1 MSDPRHHRGD
11 QLGPGRLRA
20 VRSGRVDLRRAD
32 RRGQPRDLRRRRHRR
47 TVVHHDAVPQ
57 KRPPGGIKRGS
68 LVTRELLFFIR
79 SPPRLPWE
87 GSLFFSGST
96 NLDYFLANCYIK
108 RKKESCKKNM
118 QKYIK
123 YTDKNGKEIEK
134 KYADSELMDIL
145 SSRDNSYAK
154 MTIIDE
160 LGLEDKDGFSSI
172 SIKFYNNIPADK
184 DAVTIK
190 VCGIEQENIRQ
201 FILDLE
207 KLLNKEFPKKHL
219 FSQKEQI
226 FGILK
231 ILEETSLPED
241 IDFRKEKIFDC
252 YMEDQDIEN
261 ISYNY
266 KAFLNEVQKCIR
278 LLQNIRNIE
287 IVAESGEYAAKYND
301 NAYAVSVYIRGTTD
315 KDWCSLSV
323 YEWLENYDRIEKIKA
338 FMDHL
343 RDIIFEKWPEIPIIV
358 DYELKKD

>member
-1 MSDPRHHRGD
+1 
-11 QLGPGRLRA
+11 
-20 VRSGRVDLRRAD
+20 
-32 RRGQPRDLRRRRHRR
+32 
-47 TVVHHDAVPQ
+47 
-57 KRPPGGIKRGS
+57 
-68 LVTRELLFFIR
+68 
-79 SPPRLPWE
+79 
-87 GSLFFSGST
+87 
-96 NLDYFLANCYIK
+96 
-108 RKKESCKKNM
+108 M

-134 KYADSELMDIL
+134 KYTDFELMDIL
-145 SSRDNSYAK
+145 RSRDNSYAK

-160 LGLEDKDGFSSI
+160 LSFGGKNEFSSI
-172 SIKFYNNIPADK
+172 DIRFYNNIPADK
-184 DAVTIK
+184 DAVIIK
-190 VCGIEQENIRQ
+190 VCGIEQENVRQ

-207 KLLNKEFPKKHL
+207 KLLNKEFPEKHL
-219 FSQKEQI
+219 FSQHEQI

-261 ISYNY
+261 ISYNDE
-266 KAFLNEVQKCIR
+266 AFLNEVQKCIR

-323 YEWLENYDRIEKIKA
+323 YEWLENYDRIEKIRE

-343 RDIIFEKWPEIPIIV
+343 RDIISEKCPEIPIIV
-358 DYELKKD
+358 DYELKKEYN

>member
-1 MSDPRHHRGD
+1 
-11 QLGPGRLRA
+11 
-20 VRSGRVDLRRAD
+20 
-32 RRGQPRDLRRRRHRR
+32 
-47 TVVHHDAVPQ
+47 
-57 KRPPGGIKRGS
+57 
-68 LVTRELLFFIR
+68 
-79 SPPRLPWE
+79 
-87 GSLFFSGST
+87 
-96 NLDYFLANCYIK
+96 
-108 RKKESCKKNM
+108 M

-145 SSRDNSYAK
+145 RSRDNSYAK

-160 LGLEDKDGFSSI
+160 LGLKEKDGFSSI

-261 ISYNY
+261 ISYND

>member
-1 MSDPRHHRGD
+1 
-11 QLGPGRLRA
+11 
-20 VRSGRVDLRRAD
+20 
-32 RRGQPRDLRRRRHRR
+32 
-47 TVVHHDAVPQ
+47 
-57 KRPPGGIKRGS
+57 
-68 LVTRELLFFIR
+68 
-79 SPPRLPWE
+79 
-87 GSLFFSGST
+87 
-96 NLDYFLANCYIK
+96 
-108 RKKESCKKNM
+108 M

-145 SSRDNSYAK
+145 RSRDNSYAK

-160 LGLEDKDGFSSI
+160 LGLEEKDGFSSI

-190 VCGIEQENIRQ
+190 VCGIEQEDVRQ
-201 FILDLE
+201 FILNLE

-231 ILEETSLPED
+231 ILEEISLPED

-261 ISYNY
+261 ISYNDE
-266 KAFLNEVQKCIR
+266 AFLNEVQKCIR

-323 YEWLENYDRIEKIKA
+323 YEWLENYDRIEKIRA

-343 RDIIFEKWPEIPIIV
+343 RDIISEKWPEIPIIV

>member
-1 MSDPRHHRGD
+1 
-11 QLGPGRLRA
+11 
-20 VRSGRVDLRRAD
+20 
-32 RRGQPRDLRRRRHRR
+32 
-47 TVVHHDAVPQ
+47 
-57 KRPPGGIKRGS
+57 
-68 LVTRELLFFIR
+68 
-79 SPPRLPWE
+79 
-87 GSLFFSGST
+87 
-96 NLDYFLANCYIK
+96 
-108 RKKESCKKNM
+108 M

-123 YTDKNGKEIEK
+123 YTDKTGKEIEK

-145 SSRDNSYAK
+145 RSRDNSYAK

-160 LGLEDKDGFSSI
+160 LGLEEKDGFSSI

-261 ISYNY
+261 ISYND

-323 YEWLENYDRIEKIKA
+323 YEWLENYDRIEKIRA

>member
-1 MSDPRHHRGD
+1 
-11 QLGPGRLRA
+11 
-20 VRSGRVDLRRAD
+20 
-32 RRGQPRDLRRRRHRR
+32 
-47 TVVHHDAVPQ
+47 
-57 KRPPGGIKRGS
+57 
-68 LVTRELLFFIR
+68 
-79 SPPRLPWE
+79 
-87 GSLFFSGST
+87 
-96 NLDYFLANCYIK
+96 
-108 RKKESCKKNM
+108 M

-145 SSRDNSYAK
+145 RSRDNSYAK

-160 LGLEDKDGFSSI
+160 LGLEEKDGFSSI

-261 ISYNY
+261 ISYND

-278 LLQNIRNIE
+278 LLQNIRNI
-287 IVAESGEYAAKYND
+287 
-301 NAYAVSVYIRGTTD
+301 
-315 KDWCSLSV
+315 
-323 YEWLENYDRIEKIKA
+323 
-338 FMDHL
+338 
-343 RDIIFEKWPEIPIIV
+343 
-358 DYELKKD
+358 

>member
-1 MSDPRHHRGD
+1 
-11 QLGPGRLRA
+11 
-20 VRSGRVDLRRAD
+20 
-32 RRGQPRDLRRRRHRR
+32 
-47 TVVHHDAVPQ
+47 
-57 KRPPGGIKRGS
+57 
-68 LVTRELLFFIR
+68 
-79 SPPRLPWE
+79 
-87 GSLFFSGST
+87 
-96 NLDYFLANCYIK
+96 
-108 RKKESCKKNM
+108 M

-145 SSRDNSYAK
+145 RSRDNSYAK

-160 LGLEDKDGFSSI
+160 LGLEEKDGFSSI

-252 YMEDQDIEN
+252 CMEDQDIEN
-261 ISYNY
+261 ISYND

-323 YEWLENYDRIEKIKA
+323 YEWLENYDRIEKIRA

-343 RDIIFEKWPEIPIIV
+343 RDIISEKWPEIPIIV

>member
-1 MSDPRHHRGD
+1 
-11 QLGPGRLRA
+11 
-20 VRSGRVDLRRAD
+20 
-32 RRGQPRDLRRRRHRR
+32 
-47 TVVHHDAVPQ
+47 
-57 KRPPGGIKRGS
+57 
-68 LVTRELLFFIR
+68 
-79 SPPRLPWE
+79 
-87 GSLFFSGST
+87 
-96 NLDYFLANCYIK
+96 
-108 RKKESCKKNM
+108 M

-145 SSRDNSYAK
+145 RSRDNSYAK

-160 LGLEDKDGFSSI
+160 LGLEEKDGFSSI

-190 VCGIEQENIRQ
+190 VCGIEQEDVRQ
-201 FILDLE
+201 FILNLE

-261 ISYNY
+261 ISYNDE
-266 KAFLNEVQKCIR
+266 AFLNEVQKCIR
-278 LLQNIRNIE
+278 LLQNIQKIE

-315 KDWCSLSV
+315 KDWYSLSV
-323 YEWLENYDRIEKIKA
+323 YEWLENYDRIEKIRA

-343 RDIIFEKWPEIPIIV
+343 RDIISEKWLEIPIIV

>member
-1 MSDPRHHRGD
+1 
-11 QLGPGRLRA
+11 
-20 VRSGRVDLRRAD
+20 
-32 RRGQPRDLRRRRHRR
+32 
-47 TVVHHDAVPQ
+47 
-57 KRPPGGIKRGS
+57 
-68 LVTRELLFFIR
+68 
-79 SPPRLPWE
+79 
-87 GSLFFSGST
+87 
-96 NLDYFLANCYIK
+96 
-108 RKKESCKKNM
+108 M

-145 SSRDNSYAK
+145 RSRDNSYAK

-160 LGLEDKDGFSSI
+160 LGLEEKDGFSSI

-190 VCGIEQENIRQ
+190 VCGIEQEDVRQ
-201 FILDLE
+201 FILNLE

-261 ISYNY
+261 ISYNDE
-266 KAFLNEVQKCIR
+266 AFLNEVQKCIR
-278 LLQNIRNIE
+278 LLQNIQNIE

-323 YEWLENYDRIEKIKA
+323 YEWLENYDRIEKIRA

-343 RDIIFEKWPEIPIIV
+343 RDIISEKWPEIPIIV

>member
-1 MSDPRHHRGD
+1 
-11 QLGPGRLRA
+11 
-20 VRSGRVDLRRAD
+20 
-32 RRGQPRDLRRRRHRR
+32 
-47 TVVHHDAVPQ
+47 
-57 KRPPGGIKRGS
+57 
-68 LVTRELLFFIR
+68 
-79 SPPRLPWE
+79 
-87 GSLFFSGST
+87 
-96 NLDYFLANCYIK
+96 
-108 RKKESCKKNM
+108 M

-145 SSRDNSYAK
+145 RSRDNSCAK

-160 LGLEDKDGFSSI
+160 LGLEEKDGFSSI

-190 VCGIEQENIRQ
+190 VCGIEQEDVRQ
-201 FILDLE
+201 FILNLE

-231 ILEETSLPED
+231 ILEEISLPED

-261 ISYNY
+261 ISYNDE
-266 KAFLNEVQKCIR
+266 AFLNEVQKCIR

-323 YEWLENYDRIEKIKA
+323 YEWLENYDRIEKIRA

-343 RDIIFEKWPEIPIIV
+343 RDIISEKWPEIPIIV

>member
-1 MSDPRHHRGD
+1 
-11 QLGPGRLRA
+11 
-20 VRSGRVDLRRAD
+20 
-32 RRGQPRDLRRRRHRR
+32 
-47 TVVHHDAVPQ
+47 
-57 KRPPGGIKRGS
+57 
-68 LVTRELLFFIR
+68 
-79 SPPRLPWE
+79 
-87 GSLFFSGST
+87 
-96 NLDYFLANCYIK
+96 
-108 RKKESCKKNM
+108 M

-145 SSRDNSYAK
+145 RSRDNSYAK

-160 LGLEDKDGFSSI
+160 LGLEEKDGFSSI

-190 VCGIEQENIRQ
+190 VCGIEQEDVRQ
-201 FILDLE
+201 FILNLE

-261 ISYNY
+261 ISYNDE
-266 KAFLNEVQKCIR
+266 AFLNEVQKCIR

-323 YEWLENYDRIEKIKA
+323 YEWLENYDRIEKIMA

-343 RDIIFEKWPEIPIIV
+343 RDIISEKWPEIPIIV

>member
-1 MSDPRHHRGD
+1 
-11 QLGPGRLRA
+11 
-20 VRSGRVDLRRAD
+20 
-32 RRGQPRDLRRRRHRR
+32 
-47 TVVHHDAVPQ
+47 
-57 KRPPGGIKRGS
+57 
-68 LVTRELLFFIR
+68 
-79 SPPRLPWE
+79 
-87 GSLFFSGST
+87 
-96 NLDYFLANCYIK
+96 
-108 RKKESCKKNM
+108 M

-145 SSRDNSYAK
+145 RSRDNSYAK

-160 LGLEDKDGFSSI
+160 LGLEEKDGFSSI

-261 ISYNY
+261 ISYND

-287 IVAESGEYAAKYND
+287 IVAESVEYAAKYND

-323 YEWLENYDRIEKIKA
+323 YEWLENYDRIEKIRA

>member
-1 MSDPRHHRGD
+1 
-11 QLGPGRLRA
+11 
-20 VRSGRVDLRRAD
+20 
-32 RRGQPRDLRRRRHRR
+32 
-47 TVVHHDAVPQ
+47 
-57 KRPPGGIKRGS
+57 
-68 LVTRELLFFIR
+68 
-79 SPPRLPWE
+79 
-87 GSLFFSGST
+87 
-96 NLDYFLANCYIK
+96 
-108 RKKESCKKNM
+108 M

-145 SSRDNSYAK
+145 HSRDNSYAK

-160 LGLEDKDGFSSI
+160 LGLEEKDGFSSI

-190 VCGIEQENIRQ
+190 VCGIEQKDVRQ
-201 FILDLE
+201 FILNLE

-261 ISYNY
+261 ISYNDE
-266 KAFLNEVQKCIR
+266 AFLNEVQKCIR

-323 YEWLENYDRIEKIKA
+323 YEWLENYDSIEKIRA

-343 RDIIFEKWPEIPIIV
+343 RDIISEKWPEIPIIV

>member
-1 MSDPRHHRGD
+1 M
-11 QLGPGRLRA
+11 
-20 VRSGRVDLRRAD
+20 
-32 RRGQPRDLRRRRHRR
+32 
-47 TVVHHDAVPQ
+47 
-57 KRPPGGIKRGS
+57 
-68 LVTRELLFFIR
+68 
-79 SPPRLPWE
+79 
-87 GSLFFSGST
+87 
-96 NLDYFLANCYIK
+96 
-108 RKKESCKKNM
+108 
-118 QKYIK
+118 
-123 YTDKNGKEIEK
+123 
-134 KYADSELMDIL
+134 
-145 SSRDNSYAK
+145 
-154 MTIIDE
+154 
-160 LGLEDKDGFSSI
+160 
-172 SIKFYNNIPADK
+172 
-184 DAVTIK
+184 
-190 VCGIEQENIRQ
+190 
-201 FILDLE
+201 E

-261 ISYNY
+261 ISYND

-287 IVAESGEYAAKYND
+287 IVAESGEYAAKY

-323 YEWLENYDRIEKIKA
+323 YEWLENYDRIEKIRA

>member
-1 MSDPRHHRGD
+1 
-11 QLGPGRLRA
+11 
-20 VRSGRVDLRRAD
+20 
-32 RRGQPRDLRRRRHRR
+32 
-47 TVVHHDAVPQ
+47 
-57 KRPPGGIKRGS
+57 
-68 LVTRELLFFIR
+68 
-79 SPPRLPWE
+79 
-87 GSLFFSGST
+87 
-96 NLDYFLANCYIK
+96 
-108 RKKESCKKNM
+108 M

-145 SSRDNSYAK
+145 HSRDNSYAK

-160 LGLEDKDGFSSI
+160 LGLEEKDGFSSI

-190 VCGIEQENIRQ
+190 VCGIEQEDVRQ
-201 FILDLE
+201 FILNLE
-207 KLLNKEFPKKHL
+207 KLLNKEFPKKYL

-261 ISYNY
+261 ISYNDE
-266 KAFLNEVQKCIR
+266 AFLNEVQKCIR

-323 YEWLENYDRIEKIKA
+323 YEWLENYDRIEKIRA

-343 RDIIFEKWPEIPIIV
+343 RDIISEKWPEIPIIV

>member
-1 MSDPRHHRGD
+1 
-11 QLGPGRLRA
+11 
-20 VRSGRVDLRRAD
+20 
-32 RRGQPRDLRRRRHRR
+32 
-47 TVVHHDAVPQ
+47 
-57 KRPPGGIKRGS
+57 
-68 LVTRELLFFIR
+68 
-79 SPPRLPWE
+79 
-87 GSLFFSGST
+87 
-96 NLDYFLANCYIK
+96 
-108 RKKESCKKNM
+108 M

-145 SSRDNSYAK
+145 RSRDNSYAK

-160 LGLEDKDGFSSI
+160 LGLEEKDGFSSI

-261 ISYNY
+261 ISYND

-278 LLQNIRNIE
+278 LLQNIRNLE
-287 IVAESGEYAAKYND
+287 IVAERGEYATKYND

-323 YEWLENYDRIEKIKA
+323 YEWLENYDRIEKIRA

>member
-1 MSDPRHHRGD
+1 
-11 QLGPGRLRA
+11 
-20 VRSGRVDLRRAD
+20 
-32 RRGQPRDLRRRRHRR
+32 
-47 TVVHHDAVPQ
+47 
-57 KRPPGGIKRGS
+57 
-68 LVTRELLFFIR
+68 
-79 SPPRLPWE
+79 
-87 GSLFFSGST
+87 
-96 NLDYFLANCYIK
+96 
-108 RKKESCKKNM
+108 M

-145 SSRDNSYAK
+145 RSRDKSYAK

-160 LGLEDKDGFSSI
+160 LGLEEKDGFSSI

-190 VCGIEQENIRQ
+190 VCGIEQEDVRQ
-201 FILDLE
+201 FILNLE

-261 ISYNY
+261 ISYNDE
-266 KAFLNEVQKCIR
+266 AFLNEVQKCIR

-323 YEWLENYDRIEKIKA
+323 YEWLENYDRIEKIMA

-343 RDIIFEKWPEIPIIV
+343 RDIISEKWPEIPIIV

>member
-1 MSDPRHHRGD
+1 
-11 QLGPGRLRA
+11 
-20 VRSGRVDLRRAD
+20 
-32 RRGQPRDLRRRRHRR
+32 
-47 TVVHHDAVPQ
+47 
-57 KRPPGGIKRGS
+57 
-68 LVTRELLFFIR
+68 
-79 SPPRLPWE
+79 
-87 GSLFFSGST
+87 
-96 NLDYFLANCYIK
+96 
-108 RKKESCKKNM
+108 M

-145 SSRDNSYAK
+145 RSRDNSYAK

-160 LGLEDKDGFSSI
+160 LGLEEKDGFSSI

-190 VCGIEQENIRQ
+190 VCGIEQEDVRQ
-201 FILDLE
+201 FILNLE

-261 ISYNY
+261 ISYNDE
-266 KAFLNEVQKCIR
+266 AFLNEVQKCIR

-323 YEWLENYDRIEKIKA
+323 YEWLENYDRIEKIRA

-343 RDIIFEKWPEIPIIV
+343 RDIISEKWPEIPIIV

>member
-1 MSDPRHHRGD
+1 
-11 QLGPGRLRA
+11 
-20 VRSGRVDLRRAD
+20 
-32 RRGQPRDLRRRRHRR
+32 
-47 TVVHHDAVPQ
+47 
-57 KRPPGGIKRGS
+57 
-68 LVTRELLFFIR
+68 
-79 SPPRLPWE
+79 
-87 GSLFFSGST
+87 
-96 NLDYFLANCYIK
+96 
-108 RKKESCKKNM
+108 M

-145 SSRDNSYAK
+145 RSRDNSYAK

-160 LGLEDKDGFSSI
+160 LGLEEKDGFSSI

-190 VCGIEQENIRQ
+190 VCGIEQEDVRQ
-201 FILDLE
+201 FILNLE

-261 ISYNY
+261 ISYNDE
-266 KAFLNEVQKCIR
+266 AFLNEVQKCIR

-323 YEWLENYDRIEKIKA
+323 YEWLENYDRIEKIRA

-343 RDIIFEKWPEIPIIV
+343 RDIISEKWPEIPIIV
-358 DYELKKD
+358 DYE

>member
-1 MSDPRHHRGD
+1 
-11 QLGPGRLRA
+11 
-20 VRSGRVDLRRAD
+20 
-32 RRGQPRDLRRRRHRR
+32 
-47 TVVHHDAVPQ
+47 
-57 KRPPGGIKRGS
+57 
-68 LVTRELLFFIR
+68 
-79 SPPRLPWE
+79 
-87 GSLFFSGST
+87 
-96 NLDYFLANCYIK
+96 
-108 RKKESCKKNM
+108 M

-145 SSRDNSYAK
+145 RSRDNSYAK

-160 LGLEDKDGFSSI
+160 LGLEEKDGFSSI
-172 SIKFYNNIPADK
+172 SIKFCNNIPADK

-261 ISYNY
+261 ISYND

-343 RDIIFEKWPEIPIIV
+343 RDIIFEKWPEIQIIV

>member
-1 MSDPRHHRGD
+1 
-11 QLGPGRLRA
+11 
-20 VRSGRVDLRRAD
+20 
-32 RRGQPRDLRRRRHRR
+32 
-47 TVVHHDAVPQ
+47 
-57 KRPPGGIKRGS
+57 
-68 LVTRELLFFIR
+68 
-79 SPPRLPWE
+79 
-87 GSLFFSGST
+87 
-96 NLDYFLANCYIK
+96 
-108 RKKESCKKNM
+108 M

-145 SSRDNSYAK
+145 RSRDNSYAK

-160 LGLEDKDGFSSI
+160 LGLEEKDGFSRI

-190 VCGIEQENIRQ
+190 VCGIEQEDVRQ
-201 FILDLE
+201 FILNLE

-231 ILEETSLPED
+231 ILEEISLPED

-261 ISYNY
+261 ISYNDE
-266 KAFLNEVQKCIR
+266 AFLNEVQKCIR

-323 YEWLENYDRIEKIKA
+323 YEWLENYDRIEKIRA

-343 RDIIFEKWPEIPIIV
+343 RDIISEKWPEIPIIV